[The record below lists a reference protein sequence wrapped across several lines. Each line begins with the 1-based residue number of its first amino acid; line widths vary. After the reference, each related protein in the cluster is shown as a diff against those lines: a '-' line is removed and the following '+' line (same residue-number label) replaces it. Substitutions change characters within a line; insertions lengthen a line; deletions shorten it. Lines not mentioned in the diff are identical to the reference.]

1 MGCMFWDEE
10 ITPEEVDEVID
21 WMAREIYKY
30 GMEVAAILFL
40 ESSKPVTFVGSQFG
54 QAFLTP
60 FLPFLGDEMSVKG
73 NKAMRVFE
81 DRENV
86 ERLITRL
93 EGFAVHPPK
102 PPAVAS
108 VEVGGG
114 SRRKGWRRFLPF

>member
-1 MGCMFWDEE
+1 MFWDEE
-10 ITPEEVDEVID
+10 ITPDEVEEVID

-40 ESSKPVTFVGSQFG
+40 ESSKPVTYVGSQFG

-60 FLPFLGDEMSVKG
+60 FLPFLGDEVSVKG

-86 ERLITRL
+86 ERLIRRL
-93 EGFAVHPPK
+93 EGYSVNPPK
-102 PPAVAS
+102 SPVVSSDA
-108 VEVGGG
+108 G
-114 SRRKGWRRFLPF
+114 SGEEKRRGWRRFLPF

>member
-1 MGCMFWDEE
+1 MFWAEE

-40 ESSKPVTFVGSQFG
+40 ESSKPVTFVGSQFE
-54 QAFLTP
+54 QAFLMP
-60 FLPFLGDEMSVKG
+60 FLPFLGDEVSVKG

-86 ERLITRL
+86 ERLIKRL
-93 EGFAVHPPK
+93 EG
-102 PPAVAS
+102 
-108 VEVGGG
+108 
-114 SRRKGWRRFLPF
+114 